1 VRGACAL
8 FVLLAL
14 TGCARGA
21 DNDDAP
27 ETRLLVYFVRGED
40 VGVAA
45 REVPTPD
52 GSLAAAIRALLA
64 GPSEQELDAGLHSEI
79 PDGTSLRSVSF
90 GNDLATVDLSREFES
105 GGGSASMLVR
115 VAQVVYTLTQF
126 PSIDRVRFRI
136 DGEVREAIGGE
147 GVVVDPPVG
156 RGDFEDQTPAILVE
170 SPAPGDTI
178 GRRFTVSGTA
188 NTFEA
193 TVNLRL
199 VDADGDTL
207 LETFTTA
214 TSGSGVRG
222 TFQGKLQYA
231 GGETGE
237 GTFVAYELS
246 AADGSEINVVEI
258 PVELRFGR

>member
-21 DNDDAP
+21 ENDDAP

-52 GSLAAAIRALLA
+52 GSLAAAIRALLG
-64 GPSEQELDAGLHSEI
+64 GPSEQEVDAGLHSEI

-178 GRRFTVSGTA
+178 GPRFTVSGTA

-193 TVNLRL
+193 TVNVRL
-199 VDADGDTL
+199 VDEARTL
-207 LETFTTA
+207 VETFGTA

-222 TFQGKLQYA
+222 TFRMTVQFV
-231 GGETGE
+231 GGTDGPV
-237 GTFVAYELS
+237 TLVAYELS

-258 PVELRFGR
+258 PVELRR

>member
-1 VRGACAL
+1 
-8 FVLLAL
+8 
-14 TGCARGA
+14 
-21 DNDDAP
+21 
-27 ETRLLVYFVRGED
+27 VYFVRGEK

-45 REVPTPD
+45 RSVETTD
-52 GSLAAAIRALLA
+52 GSLATAMRALLA
-64 GPSEQELDAGLHSEI
+64 GPTDEELGAGLHSEI
-79 PDGTSLRSVSF
+79 PAGTGLRGASF
-90 GNDLATVDLSREFES
+90 RNDVATVDLTSGFES
-105 GGGSASMLVR
+105 GGGSASMLMR

-126 PSIDRVRFRI
+126 PSINRVRFKI
-136 DGEVREAIGGE
+136 EGDAREAIGGE
-147 GVVVDPPVG
+147 GVVVEPPVG

-178 GRRFTVSGTA
+178 GRRFTVSGSA

-207 LETFTTA
+207 LESFTTA

-222 TFQGKLQYA
+222 TFGGKLGYSL
-231 GGETGE
+231 GEEGP
-237 GTFVAYELS
+237 GTFFAYERS